1 MKPPTLEAG
10 ISIPRR
16 QPPERFSR
24 QRGFTLFEI
33 LVVVIIVIITVSA
46 VVFSTSLSRG
56 DNDLKLLG
64 NDMGK
69 LLHLIYQEAVF
80 ENRNYA
86 ISINDKG
93 YSLLEY
99 NGESWAVSDQAF
111 YRKIKLSEAHRST
124 LIVNNLEVA
133 LGESENPVPH
143 ILILA
148 SGEMSSF
155 EWHIADTR
163 LNSEIILQGDFL
175 GNIIVL
181 GPATL
186 SDV

>member
-1 MKPPTLEAG
+1 
-10 ISIPRR
+10 
-16 QPPERFSR
+16 
-24 QRGFTLFEI
+24 
-33 LVVVIIVIITVSA
+33 VVIIVIITVSA

-86 ISINDKG
+86 ISVNDKG

-99 NGESWAVSDQAF
+99 NGENWVVSEQAF
-111 YRKIKLSEAHRST
+111 YRKIKLDEAHRST
-124 LIVNNLEVA
+124 LIVNNLEVS
-133 LGESENPVPH
+133 LVPTEKPVPH

-163 LNSEIILQGDFL
+163 LHAEIILQGDIL
-175 GNIIVL
+175 GNITVV
-181 GPATL
+181 GPVSL

>member
-1 MKPPTLEAG
+1 MKPPTLETG
-10 ISIPRR
+10 ISTLNRR
-16 QPPERFSR
+16 LSR

-46 VVFSTSLSRG
+46 VVFTTSLSRG

-64 NDMGK
+64 SDLGK
-69 LLHLIYQEAVF
+69 LFHLVYQEAVF

-86 ISINDKG
+86 ISLTTEG

-99 NGESWAVSDQAF
+99 NGEEWALSEQAF
-111 YRKIKLSEAHRST
+111 FRRIKLEEAHRST
-124 LIVNNLEVA
+124 LIIDELEVA
-133 LGESENPVPH
+133 AVELDKLVPH

-155 EWHIADTR
+155 EWRIADTR
-163 LNSEIILQGDFL
+163 LNTEIILQGDLL
-175 GNIIVL
+175 GNITVL
-181 GPATL
+181 GPVALT
-186 SDV
+186 DV

>member
-1 MKPPTLEAG
+1 MKPPTLETG
-10 ISIPRR
+10 TSTPRR
-16 QPPERFSR
+16 MFPVRLYR

-86 ISINDKG
+86 ISLNASG

-99 NGESWAVSDQAF
+99 NGESWAVSEQSF

-124 LIVNNLEVA
+124 LMVNNLDVSV
-133 LGESENPVPH
+133 GESTDPVPH

-163 LNSEIILQGDFL
+163 LDSEIILQGDIL

-181 GPATL
+181 GPISL

>member
-1 MKPPTLEAG
+1 MKLPTSETG
-10 ISIPRR
+10 ISIPNQRCA
-16 QPPERFSR
+16 R

-64 NDMGK
+64 NDLGK
-69 LLHLIYQEAVF
+69 LVKLIYQEAIF

-93 YSLLEY
+93 YSLLEH
-99 NGESWAVSDQAF
+99 NGEKFVLSEQSF
-111 YRKIKLSEAHRST
+111 YRKIKLDEAHRST
-124 LIVNNLEVA
+124 LIINNINVA
-133 LGESENPVPH
+133 LAETEDPVPH

-148 SGEMSSF
+148 SGEMSPF
-155 EWHIADTR
+155 EWRITDTR
-163 LNSEIILQGDFL
+163 LNSEIVLQGDFL
-175 GNIIVL
+175 GNITVL
-181 GPATL
+181 GPISLT
-186 SDV
+186 DV